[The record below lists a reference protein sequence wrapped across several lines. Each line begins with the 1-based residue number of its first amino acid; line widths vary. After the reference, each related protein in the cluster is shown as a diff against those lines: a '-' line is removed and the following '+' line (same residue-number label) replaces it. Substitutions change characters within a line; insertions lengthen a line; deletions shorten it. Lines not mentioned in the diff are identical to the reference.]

1 MRRGNKLTPLAIKN
15 AKEPGLYGDGHGLYL
30 QVSQFGTKSW
40 LYRFQRDGVA
50 RKMGLGALHTV
61 SLADARERAAD
72 ARRVLLDGID
82 PIEARRQRR
91 AANKLEAAKA
101 ITFKQCAEK
110 YIAAQAAGWRNG
122 KHAMQWT
129 ATLATY
135 AYPIIGDLP
144 VAAIDTGL
152 VLKVIEPIWNTKSET
167 ASRVRG
173 RIESVLNWAK
183 VREYR
188 LGDNPARWRGHL
200 DNVLP
205 RRSKVQKVKHH
216 PALPY
221 AEIPAFMG
229 ELRDRQDVSARAL
242 EFTILTAA
250 RTGEVIGARWSEIEG
265 KVWTIPAERMKG
277 GKEHQVPLTKRVL
290 AILDSVPRE
299 GSFVFPGAR
308 AGKALSNMA
317 MLELLRGMRSAGST
331 VHGFRSSF
339 RDWAAERTNYP
350 DFVVEKALAHVVAD
364 KVEAAYRRGDLFEKR
379 RRLMDDWS
387 AYCASPGRPSRMK
400 GGENVVAMRAAR

>member
-1 MRRGNKLTPLAIKN
+1 MRTGNKLTPLAVKN
-15 AKEPGLYGDGHGLYL
+15 AKEPGLYGDGYGLYL

-40 LYRFQRDGVA
+40 LYRFQRDGVP

-61 SLADARERAAD
+61 TLADARQRAAD
-72 ARRVLLDGID
+72 ARRALLDDID
-82 PIEARRQRR
+82 PIDARRERR

-101 ITFKQCAEK
+101 ITFKQCAER
-110 YIAAQAAGWRNG
+110 YIAAQTAGWRNE
-122 KHAMQWT
+122 KHAAQWT

-152 VLKVIEPIWNTKSET
+152 VLKVIEPIWNTKPET

-205 RRSKVQKVKHH
+205 RRSKIQKVKHH

-265 KVWTIPAERMKG
+265 KVWTIPAERMKS

-290 AILDSVPRE
+290 AILDSLPRE
-299 GSFVFPGAR
+299 GAFVFPGAR
-308 AGKALSNMA
+308 ASKPLSNMA
-317 MLELLRGMRSAGST
+317 MLELLRGMRGADST
-331 VHGFRSSF
+331 VHGFRSGF

-364 KVEAAYRRGDLFEKR
+364 KVQAAYRRGDLFEKR
-379 RRLMDDWS
+379 RGLMDGWS
-387 AYCASPGRPSRMK
+387 AYCASPGRSPRMK
-400 GGENVVAMRAAR
+400 GENVVAMRASR